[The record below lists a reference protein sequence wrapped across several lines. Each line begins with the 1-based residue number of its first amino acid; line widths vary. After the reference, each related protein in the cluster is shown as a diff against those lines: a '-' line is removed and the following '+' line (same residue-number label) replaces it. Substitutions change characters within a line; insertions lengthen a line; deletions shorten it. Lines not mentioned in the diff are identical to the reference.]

1 MLADT
6 PDGVRR
12 QTTSTIRRLPSHAG
26 ASVAELL
33 SNTGFLYWIVF
44 IAVYGSGWFVIFT
57 LFFTFTLESGTAPKD
72 ASILIAVQGAAN
84 TLGRLGLAIAVD
96 RLSIPK
102 VAMLQTC
109 VLLMGVATSLLAVC
123 GQQYWYQAVYMAL
136 TGILGGSVVSMQ
148 APISVD
154 LVGLASLPLAQ
165 GIFHLAQAPCVL
177 IAPPIASAI
186 RSSTGNFTA
195 VWLLTGLFIVLSA
208 VACSGAHP
216 GGWAGWAAALRS
228 SCGCARRWTQM

>member
-1 MLADT
+1 M
-6 PDGVRR
+6 
-12 QTTSTIRRLPSHAG
+12 
-26 ASVAELL
+26 
-33 SNTGFLYWIVF
+33 
-44 IAVYGSGWFVIFT
+44 
-57 LFFTFTLESGTAPKD
+57 
-72 ASILIAVQGAAN
+72 QGAAN

-96 RLSIPK
+96 KLSIPK

-109 VLLMGVATSLLAVC
+109 VFLMGVATALLAVV
-123 GQQYWYQAVYMAL
+123 GQEYWYQAIYMVL

-186 RSSTGNFTA
+186 RSATGNFTA
-195 VWLLTGLFIVLSA
+195 VWLLTGFFIVVSA
-208 VACSGAHP
+208 IACSGAHP
-216 GGWAGWAAALRS
+216 GGWAGWVAALRS
-228 SCGCARRWTQM
+228 TCGSARRWTQM